1 LLPGRA
7 AARRLADPRAL
18 IAQRLLAR
26 IRHGRLVVTTPSGER
41 MVGQG
46 AGGPEAQLD
55 IHNWRA
61 LFRVLT
67 GGDIGFG
74 LAMVDGDCSS
84 PDLVALLRLFDR
96 NMRPLGAAANSAG
109 PARWW
114 QRLLLAWRANTR
126 EGSARNIMAH
136 YDLGNDFFAAWL
148 DRGMNYSSA
157 IYAHEA
163 DTLEAAQA
171 RKLDRIVERLDLQ
184 GGERTLEIGCGWGT
198 LAGRLVGAGVER
210 VDALTISPAQERFA
224 REYLHAQ
231 GRSSRARVQ
240 LKDYRDIEGAYDR
253 IVSIEMCEAVGEAY
267 LPLYFETIAR
277 ALKQGGRA
285 VIQAITISDLRFANY
300 RDNADF
306 IQRYVFPG
314 GFLPS
319 PSLLSQTIAG
329 AGLKLVDAETFGIS
343 YALTLAEWRRR
354 FHANWPRIATLGFDA
369 HFRRLWD
376 YYLCYCEAGFRE
388 GTIDVGLYA
397 LTRA

>member
-1 LLPGRA
+1 M
-7 AARRLADPRAL
+7 
-18 IAQRLLAR
+18 IAQRLLNR

-41 MVGQG
+41 LVGQG
-46 AGGPEAQLD
+46 AGGPDAQLD
-55 IHNWRA
+55 IHSWRA
-61 LFRVLT
+61 LFRVLS

-84 PDLVALLRLFDR
+84 PDLVSLLRLFDR
-96 NMRPLGAAANSAG
+96 NMSALGAAGASAG

-114 QRLLLAWRANTR
+114 QRALHRLRANTR
-126 EGSARNIMAH
+126 EGSTRNIMAH
-136 YDLGNDFFAAWL
+136 YDLGNDFFSAWL
-148 DRGMNYSSA
+148 DRDMNYSSA
-157 IYAHEA
+157 IYASEA
-163 DTLEAAQA
+163 DTLEVAQA
-171 RKLDRIVERLDLQ
+171 RKLDRIVEHLALQ
-184 GGERTLEIGCGWGT
+184 GGERALEIGCGWGT
-198 LAGRLVGAGVER
+198 LAGRIVAAGADSI
-210 VDALTISPAQERFA
+210 DALTISPSQERFA
-224 REYLHAQ
+224 REFLHAT
-231 GRSSRARVQ
+231 GRSPRARVQ

-277 ALKQGGRA
+277 TLKQGGRA
-285 VIQAITISDLRFANY
+285 VIQAITISDRRFAGY

-319 PSLLSQTIAG
+319 PSLLRQCIAD
-329 AGLKLVDAETFGIS
+329 AGLKLVHGETFGIS

-354 FHANWPRIATLGFDA
+354 FHANWSRISTLGFDA

-397 LTRA
+397 LTSA